1 MASGGSHLY
10 GGRLKMMS
18 VREMARADL
27 KELLGSSSIKKVTN
41 VPKVILLLSFVHIH
55 GHLPGCAN
63 PFYLSGR
70 GWLHKTT
77 CTCTLIKPPTSV
89 KCSYK
94 DLLT

>member
-41 VPKVILLLSFVHIH
+41 VSKVILLLSFVHIH
-55 GHLPGCAN
+55 GHLSGYVN
-63 PFYLSGR
+63 LFYLSGR
-70 GWLHKTT
+70 GWLHKIT
-77 CTCTLIKPPTSV
+77 CTCTLIKPPTNV